1 MSNIWFSASNLK
13 QHCTQMV
20 DFMVN
25 TVLKIIMLET
35 IVHSNGKCT
44 LGNNNVGNNSVCL
57 DMTHIWRPQLAK
69 L

>member
-1 MSNIWFSASNLK
+1 
-13 QHCTQMV
+13 MV

-25 TVLKIIMLET
+25 TILKIIMLET

-44 LGNNNVGNNSVCL
+44 LGNNNVGNDNVCL
-57 DMTHIWRPQLAK
+57 DMTHIWCPQSTK

>member
-1 MSNIWFSASNLK
+1 
-13 QHCTQMV
+13 MV

-25 TVLKIIMLET
+25 TILKIIMLEI
-35 IVHSNGKCT
+35 IVHLSGKCT

-57 DMTHIWRPQLAK
+57 DMTYIWCPQLAK